1 MLKLVISDNEGTTT
15 VVPLA
20 RDEISIGRKEGNTI
34 RLTERNIS
42 RAHCKLQRQNGG
54 FLVRD
59 LRSYNGVL
67 VNGQRVVGELQV
79 KAGDEMR
86 IGDYTLLLETEKAEA
101 DDADELESSPT
112 VLAPIPRAAP
122 PPRLVVLTAPLAGAE
137 FSLPEKGEVRVGR
150 GSELD
155 VTIDHRSVS
164 REHAKIACEDG
175 QARIVDLGSI
185 NGVVVNHEKVVETT
199 LKPGDVIELG
209 DVVLR
214 FVGPGERFVFD
225 PEEARRLLPQRARNA
240 PKLLAGAVVLLGAV
254 IAIWIVRSL
263 GTPAP
268 STASSKPATPPQ
280 AVAAP
285 VPVAAPSPVA
295 EQDHYQELLEACR
308 SANDGGRYAEAV
320 AHANAALK
328 AHPEADDALDCRN
341 IARINNEQEQIVVR
355 AKAAVQ
361 AGDDEGAW
369 KELSSLSGE
378 STVAARPDVLAL
390 LASAARARVS
400 EAQSMQRKRPDQ
412 AAAVAGS
419 VLVVPLVP
427 APVRAQ
433 AQAIVSKVSAAHPAK
448 PSRAEVAQVAAPPQ
462 EAPHPAKPAPAPH
475 ASERSPMDAASAC
488 LARGDNACVIRALN
502 GKAQSAQEL
511 GLLIETYRAVGDS
524 AQAFHNMATYVQ
536 RFPTARRA
544 EAYRQMLERQGH

>member
-20 RDEISIGRKEGNTI
+20 RDEVSIGRKEGNTI

-42 RAHCKLQRQNGG
+42 REHCKLERQNGG

-86 IGDYTLLLETEKAEA
+86 VGDYTLLLETEQAEA
-101 DDADELESSPT
+101 ADDEMESEPT
-112 VLAPIPRAAP
+112 VLAPIPRSAP

-137 FSLPEKGEVRVGR
+137 FSLPEKGEVSVGR

-175 QARIVDLGSI
+175 QTRILDQGSI
-185 NGVVVNHEKVVETT
+185 NGVLVNHEKVTEAT
-199 LKPGDVIELG
+199 LKPGDLIELG

-225 PEEARRLLPQRARNA
+225 PEEARRLLPERARGKA
-240 PKLLAGAVVLLGAV
+240 PKLLAGAVVLFGAV

-268 STASSKPATPPQ
+268 APTGTKPAGMPR
-280 AVAAP
+280 AEA
-285 VPVAAPSPVA
+285 VPVAAPAAVA
-295 EQDHYQELLEACR
+295 EPDHYQELLESCR
-308 SANDGGRYAEAV
+308 SANEGGRYVEAV

-328 AHPEADDALDCRN
+328 AHPEAEDALSCRN
-341 IARINNEQEQIVVR
+341 TARINNEQEQIVVR

-369 KELSSLSGE
+369 KELSSLSSE

-390 LASAARARVS
+390 LGAAARVRVS
-400 EAQSMQRKRPDQ
+400 EAQSMQRKHPDQ

-433 AQAIVSKVSAAHPAK
+433 AQAIVSKISAVHPAK
-448 PSRAEVAQVAAPPQ
+448 PSRAEAAQVAAPPQ
-462 EAPHPAKPAPAPH
+462 EAPRPAKPAPAPR

-488 LARGDNACVIRALN
+488 LARGDNPCVIRALN

-524 AQAFHNMATYVQ
+524 AQAFRNMASYVQ